1 MRKVIV
7 NHNGQCGEHRYE
19 AGVPVE
25 LPEEVIA
32 ALGDNATPLEQQIEE
47 KLEENKVEPKE
58 ELEEKEPED
67 KEDEEVKEVQEVQ
80 DKMIKNAEVTK

>member
-32 ALGDNATPLEQQIEE
+32 ALGDNATPLEQKVEE
-47 KLEENKVEPKE
+47 KIEDPKE
-58 ELEEKEPED
+58 NPGD
-67 KEDEEVKEVQEVQ
+67 KEEEVKEVKEVQ
-80 DKMIKNAEVTK
+80 NKMIKNAEVTK

>member
-25 LPEEVIA
+25 LPEEVIV
-32 ALGDNATPLEQQIEE
+32 ALGDNATPIEPNVQQTNEE
-47 KLEENKVEPKE
+47 PKVEKE
-58 ELEEKEPED
+58 EPETEK
-67 KEDEEVKEVQEVQ
+67 KEIQEQDVE
-80 DKMIKNAEVTK
+80 DKMIKKAEVITK

>member
-32 ALGDNATPLEQQIEE
+32 ALGDNATLLEQQAEE

-58 ELEEKEPED
+58 ELEEKEP
-67 KEDEEVKEVQEVQ
+67 EDEEVKEVQEVQ

>member
-19 AGVPVE
+19 AGKPVE

-32 ALGDNATPLEQQIEE
+32 ALGDNATPLEQ
-47 KLEENKVEPKE
+47 KAEENKEDPKKEP
-58 ELEEKEPED
+58 EEKE
-67 KEDEEVKEVQEVQ
+67 VKDVE
-80 DKMIKNAEVTK
+80 DKMIKKAQVTTK

>member
-7 NHNGQCGEHRYE
+7 NHNGQCGEYRYE

-32 ALGDNATPLEQQIEE
+32 ALGDNATPLDEQDKE
-47 KLEENKVEPKE
+47 KLEEKIEEPKE
-58 ELEEKEPED
+58 NPED
-67 KEDEEVKEVQEVQ
+67 KEEEVKEVKEVQ

>member
-32 ALGDNATPLEQQIEE
+32 ALGDNATPLEQQAEE

-58 ELEEKEPED
+58 ELEEKEP
-67 KEDEEVKEVQEVQ
+67 EDEEVKEVQEVQ

>member
-32 ALGDNATPLEQQIEE
+32 ALGDNATPLEQGADEKKEE
-47 KLEENKVEPKE
+47 PKVEKQEP
-58 ELEEKEPED
+58 EEKE
-67 KEDEEVKEVQEVQ
+67 VQDQDVE
-80 DKMIKNAEVTK
+80 DKMIKKAEVLTK

>member
-32 ALGDNATPLEQQIEE
+32 ALGDNATPLEQRADEKKEE
-47 KLEENKVEPKE
+47 PKVEKQ
-58 ELEEKEPED
+58 ELEEKE
-67 KEDEEVKEVQEVQ
+67 VQDQDVE
-80 DKMIKNAEVTK
+80 DKMIKKAEVLTK

>member
-32 ALGDNATPLEQQIEE
+32 ALGDNVTPLEQEANEKKEE
-47 KLEENKVEPKE
+47 PKVEKQEP
-58 ELEEKEPED
+58 EEKE
-67 KEDEEVKEVQEVQ
+67 VQDQDVE
-80 DKMIKNAEVTK
+80 DKMIKKAEVLTK

>member
-32 ALGDNATPLEQQIEE
+32 ALGDNATPLEQSPEVKKEE
-47 KLEENKVEPKE
+47 PKVEKE
-58 ELEEKEPED
+58 EPEEKE
-67 KEDEEVKEVQEVQ
+67 VQDQDVE
-80 DKMIKNAEVTK
+80 DKMIKKAEVLTK